1 MAVGWKK
8 KKLLEWGVV
17 GWEQELMG
25 RINTRSCSFCLA
37 GRGRHRDLGVRFCPG
52 LSQSVLCKGECHQYG
67 DFLFFLLP
75 AAMAL
80 VPVLLQLGEGWL
92 GGLLGAGGGRRGY
105 ACLWGFSEQQL
116 ESGLSFLSLPF
127 SATCPSHGHL
137 VSSCALMHRRLLCPD
152 AVPRRLHSPAEYTGV
167 AWFLLLRVFVVAHPA
182 ENTFLSV
189 GFSSVFGGG

>member
-1 MAVGWKK
+1 MGNGRMGAGTDGQAQHKVLFLLPGWQGKAQGPGGQI
-8 KKLLEWGVV
+8 LP
-17 GWEQELMG
+17 
-25 RINTRSCSFCLA
+25 RSESICS
-37 GRGRHRDLGVRFCPG
+37 V
-52 LSQSVLCKGECHQYG
+52 QGECHQYG

-105 ACLWGFSEQQL
+105 ACLWGFSDQQL

-127 SATCPSHGHL
+127 SATLSQPWAPGG
-137 VSSCALMHRRLLCPD
+137 LLCPD